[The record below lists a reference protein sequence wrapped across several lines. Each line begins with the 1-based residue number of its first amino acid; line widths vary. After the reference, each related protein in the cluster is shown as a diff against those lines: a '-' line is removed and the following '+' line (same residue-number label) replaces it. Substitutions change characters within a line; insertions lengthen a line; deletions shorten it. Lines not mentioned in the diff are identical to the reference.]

1 MEVNM
6 RKMLLQ
12 LICVLA
18 APTALALSSAPV
30 AAGPIGS
37 FASGAESWT
46 GAHNVNLV
54 KFRRYRNYGY
64 YAPRYTPPP
73 VVYYPPP
80 VVYYP
85 PPVVYYPAPVVRE
98 YVAPPVVYDDV
109 DVIYDDVDIIYAPA
123 PRAPYY
129 TGW

>member
-1 MEVNM
+1 M

-46 GAHNVNLV
+46 GAHDLNLV

-73 VVYYPPP
+73 VVYYPPARRLL
-80 VVYYP
+80 
-85 PPVVYYPAPVVRE
+85 PAAR
-98 YVAPPVVYDDV
+98 
-109 DVIYDDVDIIYAPA
+109 
-123 PRAPYY
+123 RLLSG
-129 TGW
+129 TGRQGIRCAARGL

>member
-1 MEVNM
+1 M

-85 PPVVYYPAPVVRE
+85 PPVVY
-98 YVAPPVVYDDV
+98 DDV
-109 DVIYDDVDIIYAPA
+109 DVIYDDVDVIYAPA